1 MELRWYLQIVVDSQ
15 IYCTDLFELYTS
27 LVPNDDAEK
36 MRTNQRVEIQYPKNR
51 HFGYSEHSCFP
62 TPCVIS

>member
-36 MRTNQRVEIQYPKNR
+36 MRTNQRVEIQYPPKN
-51 HFGYSEHSCFP
+51 
-62 TPCVIS
+62 T